1 MKFTDIHVNECFSMF
16 GVNLTYNVTSERG
29 VVIATG
35 SEVYRGRDVLYSTS
49 PFVLPV
55 GNNYITVSTQGKG
68 FEETQPIPSKHYNV
82 PIYLYICV

>member
-16 GVNLTYNVTSERG
+16 GVNLTYNVTSEQG
-29 VVIATG
+29 VAIATG
-35 SEVYRGRDVLYSTS
+35 IEVYTGRDVLYSTS

-68 FEETQPIPSKHYNV
+68 FSETQPIPSIHII